1 MKAKLLAATLLLSFA
16 PLALAGNDLRYATD
30 PVGTLN
36 LMTKQV
42 ASRAHEL
49 EAIADDLDKVSKEID
64 EFEKLPA
71 KSVSQAKFALL
82 DKKFKATIS
91 ESEAL
96 EKKAR
101 SEFGQNL
108 KKIAEVRACLDSI
121 AADRKSGKKPVTNLT
136 DSEIKD
142 CRKNLDELEKTV
154 IELSR
159 AVDDKGDEKV
169 EAKPAAK
176 VAKPVAKTKAPATP
190 GNAKAK

>member
-16 PLALAGNDLRYATD
+16 PLALASNDLRYATD

-36 LMTKQV
+36 QMTKQV

-91 ESEAL
+91 ASEAL
-96 EKKAR
+96 EKQAR
-101 SEFGQNL
+101 SEFSQSL
-108 KKIAEVRACLDSI
+108 KKIGEVRSSLDSI
-121 AADRKSGKKPVTNLT
+121 ANDRKSGKKPVTNLT
-136 DSEIKD
+136 DAEIKD

-154 IELSR
+154 LDLSR
-159 AVDDKGDEKV
+159 AVEDKSDDQPK
-169 EAKPAAK
+169 AK
-176 VAKPVAKTKAPATP
+176 VAKPTSKKTK
-190 GNAKAK
+190 

>member
-16 PLALAGNDLRYATD
+16 SPALAGNDLRYATD
-30 PVGTLN
+30 PVGSLN

-71 KSVSQAKFALL
+71 KSINQAKFALL
-82 DKKFKATIS
+82 DKKFKAKVS
-91 ESEAL
+91 ASEAL

-101 SEFGQNL
+101 SEFGLNL
-108 KKIAEVRACLDSI
+108 KKIAEVRANLDSI
-121 AADRKSGKKPVTNLT
+121 ATDRKSGKKPVTNLT
-136 DSEIKD
+136 DAEIKD

-159 AVDDKGDEKV
+159 AVDDKGDDKV
-169 EAKPAAK
+169 ETKPSAKAAN
-176 VAKPVAKTKAPATP
+176 TKATATP
-190 GNAKAK
+190 GKAKAK